1 MNVPTNHQAP
11 HGAATNRSTLMR
23 RTLLVTAVTAI
34 VVAVALLTVA
44 AAPAAPRWPA
54 ASLAYWQEAQPLLE
68 TLAAESPA
76 AFKAA
81 GNPASAGVIS
91 DTVTAVT
98 TIVDAVAELD
108 PPPPLLAVHA
118 QLAYAASTCQSSVKY
133 AQTVDFTG
141 LVGASQIPVFAQFSL
156 ECLRS
161 IKDTQVEAARY
172 AATVG
177 GFPTTE

>member
-1 MNVPTNHQAP
+1 MK
-11 HGAATNRSTLMR
+11 RI
-23 RTLLVTAVTAI
+23 LLVTAVTAI
-34 VVAVALLTVA
+34 AAAVALLTVA

-54 ASLAYWQEAQPLLE
+54 ASLAYWQEAQPLLA
-68 TLAAESPA
+68 TLATESTA

-81 GNPASAGVIS
+81 GNPAAASVITG
-91 DTVTAVT
+91 TVTAVNEV
-98 TIVDAVAELD
+98 VDAVAELD

-118 QLAYAASTCQSSVKY
+118 QLAYTASTCQSSVKY
-133 AQTVDFTG
+133 AQTIDFTG
-141 LVGASQIPVFAQFSL
+141 LVGASQVPVFAQFSL

>member
-1 MNVPTNHQAP
+1 M
-11 HGAATNRSTLMR
+11 GASFTSTL
-23 RTLLVTAVTAI
+23 LLYSLV
-34 VVAVALLTVA
+34 

-54 ASLAYWQEAQPLLE
+54 ASLAYWQDAQPLLA

-81 GNPASAGVIS
+81 GNPAAASVITG
-91 DTVTAVT
+91 TVTAVNEV
-98 TIVDAVAELD
+98 VDAVAELA
-108 PPPPLLAVHA
+108 PSPPLLAVHA
-118 QLAYAASTCQSSVKY
+118 QLAYTASTCQSSVKY
-133 AQTVDFTG
+133 AQTIDFTG
-141 LVGASQIPVFAQFSL
+141 LVGASQVPVFAQFSL

>member
-1 MNVPTNHQAP
+1 MHRHRVT
-11 HGAATNRSTLMR
+11 
-23 RTLLVTAVTAI
+23 LVTTALALAALLA
-34 VVAVALLTVA
+34 VAVAITA

-54 ASLAYWQEAQPLLE
+54 ASLAYWEEAQPLLV
-68 TLAAESPA
+68 TLSAESTA

-81 GNPASAGVIS
+81 GNPASAQIIT

-98 TIVDAVAELD
+98 QVVDAVAELD

-118 QLAYAASTCQSSVKY
+118 QLVYAANTCQSSVKY

-141 LVGASQIPVFAQFSL
+141 LVGASQVPVFAQFSL

-161 IKDTQVEAARY
+161 IKDTQVDAARY
-172 AATVG
+172 ASTVG
-177 GFPTTE
+177 GYPASSD